1 METSKSNSASIKTPI
16 RKKLSSMKNNIY
28 PKNYH
33 SLLDLV
39 DTQKAIKL
47 VKDTFES
54 ELAKEL
60 KLIRVS
66 APLFVEPKTGL
77 NDNLSGFEKAVS
89 FVVNENLQEL
99 EIVQSLAKW
108 KRYALKKYDID
119 GLYTD
124 MNAIRRFEDTDNLH
138 SLYVDQWDWERRLL
152 PEQRNLKTLKQTVR
166 KIYKA
171 FVKTYNKVVKAY
183 PVLNNELP
191 STITFIT
198 TKELEKLYPNL
209 SRKERENAICKKY
222 GAVFLIGIGGK
233 LKDGEPH
240 DSRAA
245 DYDDW
250 KLNGDILLWYEPLQI
265 AFELSSMGVRVN
277 KVSLLKQ
284 LKAKKEEFKLEMPYH
299 QSIINET
306 LPLSIGGGIGQS
318 RLCMYLLK
326 KVHIGEVQ
334 SSYWPEEDIKEFKKY
349 NVNLL

>member
-1 METSKSNSASIKTPI
+1 M
-16 RKKLSSMKNNIY
+16 NIY
-28 PKNYH
+28 PKNYQ
-33 SLLDLV
+33 SILNLV

-60 KLIRVS
+60 KLMRVS
-66 APLFVEPKTGL
+66 APLFVEPSTGL
-77 NDNLSGFEKAVS
+77 NDNLSGYEKAVS
-89 FVVNENLQEL
+89 FVVNQNNKDL

-124 MNAIRRFEDTDNLH
+124 MNAIRRFEELDNLH
-138 SLYVDQWDWERRLL
+138 SLYVDQWDWERSLTI
-152 PEQRNLKTLKQTVR
+152 EQRNVKTLKTVVK
-166 KIYKA
+166 KIYKS
-171 FVKTYNKVVKAY
+171 FIKTYNKLIKQY
-183 PVLNNELP
+183 PQLENDFSKEV
-191 STITFIT
+191 TFIT

-209 SRKERENAICKKY
+209 SRKERENEICKKY
-222 GAVFLIGIGGK
+222 GTVFLMRIGNK
-233 LKDGEPH
+233 LKDGMPH
-240 DSRAA
+240 DARAA

-265 AFELSSMGVRVN
+265 AFELSSMGIRVN
-277 KVSLLKQ
+277 KESLLKQ
-284 LKAKKEEFKLEMPYH
+284 LKAKKEEYKLEMPYH

-318 RLCMYLLK
+318 RLCMFLLK

-334 SSYWPEEDIKEFKKY
+334 SSYWPEEDIKQFKKY

>member
-1 METSKSNSASIKTPI
+1 M
-16 RKKLSSMKNNIY
+16 NIY

-33 SLLDLV
+33 SVLDLV

-60 KLIRVS
+60 KLMRVS
-66 APLFVEPKTGL
+66 APLFVEPSTGL
-77 NDNLSGFEKAVS
+77 NDNLSGYEKAVG
-89 FVVNENLQEL
+89 FVVNQNDKDL

-108 KRYALKKYDID
+108 KRYALNKYDID

-124 MNAIRRFEDTDNLH
+124 MNAIRRFEELDNLH
-138 SLYVDQWDWERRLL
+138 SLYVDQWDWERRLTV
-152 PEQRNLKTLKQTVR
+152 EQRNVRTLKSVVK

-171 FVKTYNKVVKAY
+171 FIKTYNKLVKQF
-183 PVLNNELP
+183 PELENNF
-191 STITFIT
+191 SKDVTFIT

-209 SRKERENAICKKY
+209 SRKERENEICKKY
-222 GAVFLIGIGGK
+222 GTVFLMQIGNK
-233 LKDGEPH
+233 LKDGQPH
-240 DSRAA
+240 DARAA

-265 AFELSSMGVRVN
+265 AFELSSMGIRVN
-277 KVSLLKQ
+277 KDSLAKQ
-284 LKAKKEEFKLEMPYH
+284 LKAKKEEYKLEMPYH
-299 QSIINET
+299 QSILNET

-318 RLCMYLLK
+318 RLCMFLLK

>member
-1 METSKSNSASIKTPI
+1 M
-16 RKKLSSMKNNIY
+16 NIY
-28 PKNYH
+28 PSNYQ
-33 SLLDLV
+33 SILNLV

-60 KLIRVS
+60 KLMRVS
-66 APLFVEPKTGL
+66 APLFVEPSTGL
-77 NDNLSGFEKAVS
+77 NDNLSGYEKAVN
-89 FVVNENLQEL
+89 FIVNQNDKDL

-108 KRYALKKYDID
+108 KRYALNKYDID

-124 MNAIRRFEDTDNLH
+124 MNAIRRFEELDNLH
-138 SLYVDQWDWERRLL
+138 SLYVDQWDWERRLTL
-152 PEQRNLKTLKQTVR
+152 EQRNVRTLKSVVK

-171 FVKTYNKVVKAY
+171 FIKTYNKLVKQF
-183 PVLNNELP
+183 PELENNFSKEV
-191 STITFIT
+191 TFIT

-209 SRKERENAICKKY
+209 SRKERENEICKKY
-222 GAVFLIGIGGK
+222 GAVFLMQIGNK
-233 LKDGEPH
+233 LKDGQPH
-240 DSRAA
+240 DARAA

-265 AFELSSMGVRVN
+265 AFELSSMGIRVN
-277 KVSLLKQ
+277 KDSLVKQ
-284 LKAKKEEFKLEMPYH
+284 LKAKKEEYKLEMPYH
-299 QSIINET
+299 QFILNET

-318 RLCMYLLK
+318 RLCMFLLK

-334 SSYWPEEDIKEFKKY
+334 ASYWPEEDIKEFKKY

>member
-1 METSKSNSASIKTPI
+1 M
-16 RKKLSSMKNNIY
+16 NIY
-28 PKNYH
+28 PSNYH
-33 SLLDLV
+33 SILNLV

-47 VKDTFES
+47 VKDTFEN

-77 NDNLSGFEKAVS
+77 NDNLSGYEKAVN
-89 FVVNENLQEL
+89 FVVNQDETDL

-108 KRYALKKYDID
+108 KRYALNKYNID

-124 MNAIRRFEDTDNLH
+124 MNAIRRFEELDNLH
-138 SLYVDQWDWERRLL
+138 SLYVDQWDWERRLT
-152 PEQRNLKTLKQTVR
+152 PEQRNIRTLKTIVK

-171 FVKTYNKVVKAY
+171 FVRTYDKLIKQY
-183 PVLNNELP
+183 PCLESNFSKEV
-191 STITFIT
+191 TFIT

-222 GAVFLIGIGGK
+222 GTVFLMQIGGK
-233 LKDGEPH
+233 LKDGESH

-265 AFELSSMGVRVN
+265 AFELSSMGIRVN
-277 KVSLLKQ
+277 KDSLIKQ
-284 LKAKKEEFKLEMPYH
+284 LKAKKEEHKLNLPYH
-299 QSIINET
+299 QSIIKEE

-318 RLCMYLLK
+318 RLCMFLLK

>member
-1 METSKSNSASIKTPI
+1 M
-16 RKKLSSMKNNIY
+16 NIY
-28 PKNYH
+28 PKNYQ
-33 SLLDLV
+33 SILNLV

-60 KLIRVS
+60 KLMRVS
-66 APLFVEPKTGL
+66 APLFVEPSTGL
-77 NDNLSGFEKAVS
+77 NDNLSGYEKAVN
-89 FVVNENLQEL
+89 FVVNQNDKDL

-108 KRYALKKYDID
+108 KRYALNKYDID

-124 MNAIRRFEDTDNLH
+124 MNAIRRFEELDNLH

-152 PEQRNLKTLKQTVR
+152 PEQRNIRTLKTVVKR
-166 KIYKA
+166 IYKA
-171 FVKTYNKVVKAY
+171 FVKTYNKLVKQF
-183 PVLNNELP
+183 PELK
-191 STITFIT
+191 SNFSKDVTFIT
-198 TKELEKLYPNL
+198 TKELEKMYPNL
-209 SRKERENAICKKY
+209 SRKERENEICKKY
-222 GAVFLIGIGGK
+222 GTVFLMQIGNK
-233 LKDGEPH
+233 LKDGQSH

-250 KLNGDILLWYEPLQI
+250 KMNGDILLWYEPLQI
-265 AFELSSMGVRVN
+265 AFELSSMGIRVN
-277 KVSLLKQ
+277 KDSLVKQ
-284 LKAKKEEFKLEMPYH
+284 LKAKKEEYKLEMPYH
-299 QSIINET
+299 QSILKEE

-318 RLCMYLLK
+318 RLCMFLLK

>member
-1 METSKSNSASIKTPI
+1 M
-16 RKKLSSMKNNIY
+16 NIY
-28 PKNYH
+28 PSNYQ
-33 SLLDLV
+33 SILNLV

-60 KLIRVS
+60 KLMRVS
-66 APLFVEPKTGL
+66 APLFVEPSTGL
-77 NDNLSGFEKAVS
+77 NDNLSGYEKAVN
-89 FVVNENLQEL
+89 FVVNQNDKDL

-108 KRYALKKYDID
+108 KRYALNKYDID

-124 MNAIRRFEDTDNLH
+124 MNAIRRFEELDNLH
-138 SLYVDQWDWERRLL
+138 SLYVDQWDWERRLTL
-152 PEQRNLKTLKQTVR
+152 EQRNVRTLKSVVK

-171 FVKTYNKVVKAY
+171 FIKTYNKLVKQF
-183 PVLNNELP
+183 PELENNFSKEV
-191 STITFIT
+191 TFIT

-209 SRKERENAICKKY
+209 SRKERENEICKKY
-222 GAVFLIGIGGK
+222 GTVFLMQIGNK
-233 LKDGEPH
+233 LKDGQPH
-240 DSRAA
+240 DARAA

-265 AFELSSMGVRVN
+265 AFELSSMGIRVD
-277 KVSLLKQ
+277 KDSLVKQ
-284 LKAKKEEFKLEMPYH
+284 LKAKKEEYKLEMPYH
-299 QSIINET
+299 QSILNET

-318 RLCMYLLK
+318 RLCMFLLK

-334 SSYWPEEDIKEFKKY
+334 SSYWPEEDIQAFKKI

>member
-1 METSKSNSASIKTPI
+1 M
-16 RKKLSSMKNNIY
+16 NIY
-28 PKNYH
+28 PSNYK
-33 SLLDLV
+33 SVLNLV

-60 KLIRVS
+60 KLMRVS
-66 APLFVEPKTGL
+66 APLFVEPSTGL
-77 NDNLSGFEKAVS
+77 NDNLSGYEKAVN
-89 FVVNENLQEL
+89 FVVNQNDKDL

-108 KRYALKKYDID
+108 KRYALNKYDID

-124 MNAIRRFEDTDNLH
+124 MNAIRRFEELDNLH
-138 SLYVDQWDWERRLL
+138 SLYVDQWDWERRLTL
-152 PEQRNLKTLKQTVR
+152 EQRNIRTLKTTVK

-171 FVKTYNKVVKAY
+171 FIKTYNKLVKQF
-183 PVLNNELP
+183 PELENNFSKEV
-191 STITFIT
+191 TFIT

-209 SRKERENAICKKY
+209 SRKERENEICKKY
-222 GAVFLIGIGGK
+222 GTVFLMQIGNK
-233 LKDGEPH
+233 LKDGQSH
-240 DSRAA
+240 DARAA

-265 AFELSSMGVRVN
+265 AFELSSMGIRVN
-277 KVSLLKQ
+277 KDSLVKQ
-284 LKAKKEEFKLEMPYH
+284 LKAKKEEYKLEMPYH
-299 QSIINET
+299 QSILNET

-318 RLCMYLLK
+318 RLCMFLLK

-334 SSYWPEEDIKEFKKY
+334 SSYWPEEDIKEFKKH

>member
-1 METSKSNSASIKTPI
+1 M
-16 RKKLSSMKNNIY
+16 NIY
-28 PKNYH
+28 PSNYQ
-33 SLLDLV
+33 SILNLV

-60 KLIRVS
+60 KLMRVS
-66 APLFVEPKTGL
+66 APLFVEPSTGL
-77 NDNLSGFEKAVS
+77 NDNLSGYEKAVN
-89 FVVNENLQEL
+89 FVVNQNDKDL

-108 KRYALKKYDID
+108 KRYALNKYDID

-124 MNAIRRFEDTDNLH
+124 MNAIRRFEELDNLH
-138 SLYVDQWDWERRLL
+138 SLYVDQWDWERRLTV
-152 PEQRNLKTLKQTVR
+152 EQRNVRTLKTVVKR
-166 KIYKA
+166 IYKA
-171 FVKTYNKVVKAY
+171 FIKTYNKLVKQF
-183 PVLNNELP
+183 PELENNFSKEV
-191 STITFIT
+191 TFIT

-209 SRKERENAICKKY
+209 SRKERENEICKKH
-222 GAVFLIGIGGK
+222 GTVFLMQIGNK
-233 LKDGEPH
+233 LKDGMPH
-240 DSRAA
+240 DARAA

-265 AFELSSMGVRVN
+265 AFELSSMGIRVDST
-277 KVSLLKQ
+277 SLVKQ
-284 LKAKKEEFKLEMPYH
+284 LKAKKEEYKLEMPYH
-299 QSIINET
+299 QSILNET

-318 RLCMYLLK
+318 RLCMFLLK

>member
-1 METSKSNSASIKTPI
+1 M
-16 RKKLSSMKNNIY
+16 NIY
-28 PKNYH
+28 PSNYQ
-33 SLLDLV
+33 SILNLV

-60 KLIRVS
+60 KLMRVS
-66 APLFVEPKTGL
+66 APLFVEPSTGL
-77 NDNLSGFEKAVS
+77 NDNLSGYEKAVN
-89 FVVNENLQEL
+89 FIVNQNDKDL

-108 KRYALKKYDID
+108 KRYALNKYDID

-124 MNAIRRFEDTDNLH
+124 MNAIRRFEELDNLH
-138 SLYVDQWDWERRLL
+138 SLYVDQWDWERRLTL
-152 PEQRNLKTLKQTVR
+152 EQRNVRTLKSVVK

-171 FVKTYNKVVKAY
+171 FIKTYNKLVKQF
-183 PVLNNELP
+183 PELENNFSKEV
-191 STITFIT
+191 TFIT

-209 SRKERENAICKKY
+209 SRKERENEICKKY
-222 GAVFLIGIGGK
+222 GTVFLMQIGNK
-233 LKDGEPH
+233 LKDGQPH
-240 DSRAA
+240 DARAA

-265 AFELSSMGVRVN
+265 AFELSSMGIRVN
-277 KVSLLKQ
+277 KDSLVKQ
-284 LKAKKEEFKLEMPYH
+284 LKAKKEEYKLEMPYH
-299 QSIINET
+299 QSILNET

-318 RLCMYLLK
+318 RLCMFLLK

>member
-1 METSKSNSASIKTPI
+1 M
-16 RKKLSSMKNNIY
+16 NIY
-28 PKNYH
+28 PKNYQ
-33 SLLDLV
+33 SILNLV
-39 DTQKAIKL
+39 DTQIAIKL

-60 KLIRVS
+60 KLMRVS
-66 APLFVEPKTGL
+66 APLFVEPSTGL
-77 NDNLSGFEKAVS
+77 NDNLSGYEKAVN
-89 FVVNENLQEL
+89 FVVNQNDKDL

-108 KRYALKKYDID
+108 KRYALNKYSID

-124 MNAIRRFEDTDNLH
+124 MNAIRRFEELDNLH
-138 SLYVDQWDWERRLL
+138 SLYVDQWDWEKRLTL
-152 PEQRNLKTLKQTVR
+152 EQRNVRTLKTVVK

-171 FVKTYNKVVKAY
+171 FIKTYNKLVKRY
-183 PVLNNELP
+183 PELEN
-191 STITFIT
+191 SFAKKVTFIT
-198 TKELEKLYPNL
+198 TKELEKMYPNL
-209 SRKERENAICKKY
+209 SRKERENEICKKY
-222 GAVFLIGIGGK
+222 GTVFLMQIGNK

-240 DSRAA
+240 DARAA

-265 AFELSSMGVRVN
+265 AFELSSMGIRVN
-277 KVSLLKQ
+277 KDSLVKQ
-284 LKAKKEEFKLEMPYH
+284 LKAKKEEYKLEMPYH
-299 QSIINET
+299 QSILNET

-318 RLCMYLLK
+318 RLCMFLLK

>member
-1 METSKSNSASIKTPI
+1 
-16 RKKLSSMKNNIY
+16 MKNNIF

-33 SLLDLV
+33 SLLNLV
-39 DTQKAIKL
+39 ETQKAIKL
-47 VKDTFES
+47 VKDTFER

-60 KLIRVS
+60 SLIRVS
-66 APLFVEPKTGL
+66 APLFVEPETGL

-89 FVVNENLQEL
+89 FEVNEDEKNL

-108 KRYALKKYDID
+108 KRYALNKYDID

-124 MNAIRRFEDTDNLH
+124 MNAIRRFEETDNLH
-138 SLYVDQWDWERRLL
+138 SLYVDQWDWERRLK
-152 PEQRNLKTLKQTVR
+152 PEERKMSTLKRVVKR
-166 KIYKA
+166 IYKA
-171 FVKTYNKVVKAY
+171 FIKTYHLLVKNY
-183 PVLNNELP
+183 PILQNDLP
-191 STITFIT
+191 KEIVFVT
-198 TKELEKLYPNL
+198 TKELEAKYPKL
-209 SRKERENAICKKY
+209 SRKERENAICKEY
-222 GAVFLIGIGGK
+222 GAVFLIGIGSK

-240 DSRAA
+240 DARAA

-265 AFELSSMGVRVN
+265 AFELSSMGIRVN
-277 KVSLLKQ
+277 KDSLLKQ
-284 LKAKKEEFKLEMPYH
+284 LKAKKEEYKLEMPYH

>member
-1 METSKSNSASIKTPI
+1 M
-16 RKKLSSMKNNIY
+16 NIY
-28 PKNYH
+28 PSNYQ
-33 SLLDLV
+33 SILNLV

-60 KLIRVS
+60 KLMRVS
-66 APLFVEPKTGL
+66 APLFVEPSTGL
-77 NDNLSGFEKAVS
+77 NDNLSGYEKAVN
-89 FVVNENLQEL
+89 FVVNQNDKDL

-108 KRYALKKYDID
+108 KRYALNKYDID

-124 MNAIRRFEDTDNLH
+124 MNAIRRFEELDNLH
-138 SLYVDQWDWERRLL
+138 SLYVDQWDWERRLTV
-152 PEQRNLKTLKQTVR
+152 EQRNVRTLKSVVK

-171 FVKTYNKVVKAY
+171 FIKTYNKLVKQF
-183 PVLNNELP
+183 PELENNF
-191 STITFIT
+191 SKDVTFIT

-209 SRKERENAICKKY
+209 SRKERENEICKKY
-222 GAVFLIGIGGK
+222 GTVFLMQIGNK
-233 LKDGEPH
+233 LKDGQPH
-240 DSRAA
+240 DARAA

-265 AFELSSMGVRVN
+265 AFELSSMGIRVN
-277 KVSLLKQ
+277 KDSLAKQ
-284 LKAKKEEFKLEMPYH
+284 LKAKKEEYKLEMPYH
-299 QSIINET
+299 QSILNET

-318 RLCMYLLK
+318 RLCMFLLK

>member
-1 METSKSNSASIKTPI
+1 
-16 RKKLSSMKNNIY
+16 MKNNIY
-28 PKNYH
+28 PKNYQ

-39 DTQKAIKL
+39 ETQKAIKL
-47 VKDTFES
+47 VKDTFER

-60 KLIRVS
+60 NLIRVS
-66 APLFVEPKTGL
+66 APLFVEPGTGL
-77 NDNLSGFEKAVS
+77 NDNLSGYEKAVN
-89 FVVNENLQEL
+89 FVVNENDKEL

-152 PEQRNLKTLKQTVR
+152 PEQRNIRTLKSVVK

-171 FVKTYNKVVKAY
+171 FIKTYSKVIKAY
-183 PVLNNELP
+183 PILAQELP
-191 STITFIT
+191 KNITFIT
-198 TKELEKLYPNL
+198 TKELEKRYPNL
-209 SRKERENAICKKY
+209 DRKARENEICKEF
-222 GAVFLIGIGGK
+222 GAVFLMNIGGK
-233 LKDGEPH
+233 LKDGDPH

-250 KLNGDILLWYEPLQI
+250 KMNGDILLWYEPLKI
-265 AFELSSMGVRVN
+265 AFEISSMGIRVN
-277 KVSLLKQ
+277 KESLLKQ
-284 LKAKKEEFKLEMPYH
+284 LKEKKEEYKINLTYH
-299 QSIINET
+299 KMILNDE

-326 KVHIGEVQ
+326 KIHIGEVQ
-334 SSYWPEEDIKEFKKY
+334 SSYWPDEEIEEFKKF

>member
-1 METSKSNSASIKTPI
+1 M
-16 RKKLSSMKNNIY
+16 NIY
-28 PKNYH
+28 PKNYQ
-33 SLLDLV
+33 SVLDLV

-47 VKDTFES
+47 VKDTFEN

-60 KLIRVS
+60 KLMRVS

-77 NDNLSGFEKAVS
+77 NDNLSGYEKAVS
-89 FVVNENLQEL
+89 FIVNENEQEL

-108 KRYALKKYDID
+108 KRYALKKYNID

-124 MNAIRRFEDTDNLH
+124 MNAIRRFEETDNLH
-138 SLYVDQWDWERRLL
+138 SLYVDQWDWEKRLE
-152 PEQRNLKTLKQTVR
+152 PEQRNVRTLKTIVKR
-166 KIYKA
+166 IYKA
-171 FVKTYNKVVKAY
+171 FIKTYQKLIKQFPCLENDFSKEV
-183 PVLNNELP
+183 
-191 STITFIT
+191 TFIT
-198 TKELEKLYPNL
+198 TKELEAQYPNL
-209 SRKERENAICKKY
+209 SRKERENAICKKH
-222 GAVFLIGIGGK
+222 GTVFLMQIGNK

-240 DSRAA
+240 DARAA

-265 AFELSSMGVRVN
+265 AFELSSMGIRVN
-277 KVSLLKQ
+277 KDSLLKQ

-299 QSIINET
+299 QSIIKEE

-318 RLCMYLLK
+318 RLCMFLLK

-334 SSYWPEEDIKEFKKY
+334 SSYWPVEDIEKFKKY

>member
-1 METSKSNSASIKTPI
+1 M
-16 RKKLSSMKNNIY
+16 NIY
-28 PKNYH
+28 PSNYQ
-33 SLLDLV
+33 SVLNLV

-47 VKDTFES
+47 VKDTFEG

-60 KLIRVS
+60 KLMRVS
-66 APLFVEPKTGL
+66 APLFVEPSTGL
-77 NDNLSGFEKAVS
+77 NDNLSGYEKAVN
-89 FVVNENLQEL
+89 FVVNQNDKDL

-108 KRYALKKYDID
+108 KRYALNKYDID

-124 MNAIRRFEDTDNLH
+124 MNAIRRFEELDNLH
-138 SLYVDQWDWERRLL
+138 SLYVDQWDWERRLTL
-152 PEQRNLKTLKQTVR
+152 EQRNVRTLKSVVK

-171 FVKTYNKVVKAY
+171 FIKTYNKLVKQF
-183 PVLNNELP
+183 PELENNFSKEA
-191 STITFIT
+191 TFIT

-209 SRKERENAICKKY
+209 SRKERENEICKKY
-222 GAVFLIGIGGK
+222 GTVFLMQIGNK
-233 LKDGEPH
+233 LKDGMPH
-240 DSRAA
+240 DARAA

-265 AFELSSMGVRVN
+265 AFELSSMGIRVN
-277 KVSLLKQ
+277 KDSLVKQ
-284 LKAKKEEFKLEMPYH
+284 LKAKKEEYKLEMPYH
-299 QSIINET
+299 QSILNET

-318 RLCMYLLK
+318 RLCMFLLK